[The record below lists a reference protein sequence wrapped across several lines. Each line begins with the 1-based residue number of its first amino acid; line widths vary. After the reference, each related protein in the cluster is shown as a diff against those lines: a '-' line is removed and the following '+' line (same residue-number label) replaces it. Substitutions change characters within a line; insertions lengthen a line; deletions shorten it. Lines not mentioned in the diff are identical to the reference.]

1 MTPKHTIL
9 EVREDSR
16 KQTSRGVSKEDRTLP
31 KFKFRSNSRMNDK
44 RSGQKLLE
52 FYLKGTIG
60 EKGLKVPK
68 SIEDVYEINFDNI
81 QVPT

>member
-1 MTPKHTIL
+1 
-9 EVREDSR
+9 
-16 KQTSRGVSKEDRTLP
+16 
-31 KFKFRSNSRMNDK
+31 MNDK

-81 QVPT
+81 